1 MPKTIRYYIYYP
13 RLLYLFRES
22 MYLYEV
28 LSLAFEFGLDT
39 QIPRELAYQMFI
51 SAPVS
56 CSDVVM
62 KLITL
67 RDVSLKGFNFKEY
80 RVGGTAEDI
89 YFELTVLSSVPFLRN
104 PSQSRVEAL
113 KKSVDEIGRFAEEC
127 KNQPPSDVL
136 LCSNA
141 ASLHSVMSE
150 ILNRAVGGGGVKVS
164 EAFMLGSLIR
174 ATIIARELGTNDML
188 HLFLAFSCTYRSPNK
203 FVKRMVKIYGNKYY
217 LYQPRLGD
225 GRWIR

>member
-1 MPKTIRYYIYYP
+1 
-13 RLLYLFRES
+13 
-22 MYLYEV
+22 MYLDEV
-28 LSLAFEFGLDT
+28 LSLTSDFGLDT

-51 SAPVS
+51 SVPVS
-56 CSDVVM
+56 CRDIVM
-62 KLITL
+62 KLIAL

-80 RVGGTAEDI
+80 RVGDTAEDI
-89 YFELTVLSSVPFLRN
+89 YFALTVLSSVPFLRN

-113 KKSVDEIGRFAEEC
+113 RKSVDEIGRFAEEC
-127 KNQPPSDVL
+127 KKQPPSDVL

-150 ILNRAVGGGGVKVS
+150 ILNRAVGEGEGSIKVP

-174 ATIIARELGTNDML
+174 ATIIAKELGTNDML

-203 FVKRMVKIYGNKYY
+203 FVKRMVKIYNNEYRFYSLK
-217 LYQPRLGD
+217 LD
-225 GRWIR
+225 

>member
-1 MPKTIRYYIYYP
+1 
-13 RLLYLFRES
+13 
-22 MYLYEV
+22 MYLDEV
-28 LSLAFEFGLDT
+28 LTSDFGLDT

-56 CSDVVM
+56 CRDIVM
-62 KLITL
+62 KLIAL

-80 RVGGTAEDI
+80 RVGDTAEDI
-89 YFELTVLSSVPFLRN
+89 YFALTVLSSVPFLRN

-113 KKSVDEIGRFAEEC
+113 RKSVDEIGRFAEEC
-127 KNQPPSDVL
+127 KKQPPSDVL

-141 ASLHSVMSE
+141 ASLHSIMAN
-150 ILNRAVGGGGVKVS
+150 ILNKVVGEGEGSIKVP

-174 ATIIARELGTNDML
+174 ATIIARELSTNDML

-203 FVKRMVKIYGNKYY
+203 FVKRMVKIYNNEYRFYSLK
-217 LYQPRLGD
+217 LD
-225 GRWIR
+225 

>member
-1 MPKTIRYYIYYP
+1 
-13 RLLYLFRES
+13 
-22 MYLYEV
+22 MYLDEV
-28 LSLAFEFGLDT
+28 LTSDFGLDT

-56 CSDVVM
+56 CRDIVM
-62 KLITL
+62 KLIAL

-80 RVGGTAEDI
+80 RVGDTAEDI
-89 YFELTVLSSVPFLRN
+89 YFALTVLSSVPFLRN

-113 KKSVDEIGRFAEEC
+113 RKSVDEIGRFAEEC
-127 KNQPPSDVL
+127 KKQPPSDVL

-141 ASLHSVMSE
+141 ASLHSIMAN
-150 ILNRAVGGGGVKVS
+150 ILNKVVGEGEGSIKVP

-203 FVKRMVKIYGNKYY
+203 FVKRMVKIYNNEYRFYSLK
-217 LYQPRLGD
+217 LD
-225 GRWIR
+225 